1 MIKKDQESIN
11 SELIRNIFSN
21 DSGFIIGSFR
31 NLDTQTI
38 FTGTG
43 TIVNPQI
50 GMEYKLFGN
59 WKVTPKYGEQ
69 FSFTR
74 FETIIPNN
82 PMGIFKYLVRSCKYV
97 GSKIGQALIDNY
109 GSETLTV
116 LKTDPARVVKDISGI
131 TNEKALEIQ
140 ESLLTREASEK
151 TMVELEALLD
161 VQGMLKKVPETLFKQ
176 YGSNAPEMIKQD
188 PYFLTSLR
196 GVGFPLADRVAL
208 HIGFSRTD
216 IKRKKAVCI
225 HCLREN
231 EQNGS
236 TWILATDLLKNMLEL
251 IQIVGLEDGIQ
262 ELIEQN
268 MIILDDSYIAFRY
281 TAAQEWT
288 IARKAAMMNNKIIID
303 TDNNEQTEEAEEANS
318 GNINKEMVAA

>member
-1 MIKKDQESIN
+1 MIKKDQELIN

-31 NLDTQTI
+31 NLDTQTV

-43 TIVNPQI
+43 TIVNAQI

-59 WKVTPKYGEQ
+59 WKIAPKYGEQ

-74 FETIIPNN
+74 FETLIPNN
-82 PMGIFKYLVRSCKYV
+82 PSGIFKYLVRSCKYV
-97 GSKIGQALIDNY
+97 GSKIGQALIDAY
-109 GSETLTV
+109 GVEALTV
-116 LKTDPARVVKDISGI
+116 LKTDPSRVVQDISGI
-131 TNEKALEIQ
+131 TKEKAMEIQ
-140 ESLLTREASEK
+140 ESLLQREASEK

-161 VQGMLKKVPETLFKQ
+161 VQGMLKKVPEILFQQ
-176 YGSNAPEMIKQD
+176 YNSNAPEMIRQN

-236 TWILATDLLKNMLEL
+236 TWIMQSDLLKNMLEL
-251 IQIVGLEDGIQ
+251 VQIVGLEEGIQ
-262 ELIEQN
+262 ELIDEN
-268 MIILDDSYIAFRY
+268 EIILDDSYVALRRS
-281 TAAQEWT
+281 ASQERT
-288 IARKAAMMNNKIIID
+288 IARKAAMMNNIFFENKED
-303 TDNNEQTEEAEEANS
+303 FLEKDKETDN
-318 GNINKEMVAA
+318 EMVAA